1 MYPADHRVTTEDSN
15 DVSTHTATYQGRAK
29 LHHRYPFSIVW
40 QQTRVAFQISYG
52 VTHLFQQ
59 TFPITS
65 TELLDGVPDFQ
76 QALYQSDFITADAAF
91 RAGRVA
97 STTAYRETYWR
108 HWEAY
113 CSPLGVDPHL
123 SYSSTPYSVRAR
135 TLTGFA
141 ARVRSGFYG
150 RGRKIQ
156 ADSARSA
163 ITAIGQTISLDTGV
177 NPTKEDNGT
186 KILFPLRL
194 MFDGWRKEDPPTE
207 KKLPVEADVPEF
219 LADIGRQAHATPL
232 QKAVGDLALI
242 AFYYLLRIGE
252 YTGKPSRNETKQ
264 TEQFKLQDVTF
275 FSRDKMGRLRQLPK
289 TASADSIM
297 SAESATLKLDNQ
309 KNGWKGVCI
318 HQHTNGDCYLCP
330 VRALGRRVLHIRENG
345 GTPTSLLSAVWMDG
359 TSHFVTHSHISS
371 GLKIAAAALD
381 YPSCKG
387 IPIERIDTHSLRCGG
402 ANALALAGY
411 KDRQIQKMGRWRS
424 ATFLEY
430 IREGLFEFSAGMS
443 TSMKRSFNFV
453 NVEGGVFRDITNVA
467 LNTEYQVNTNYT
479 TRN

>member
-1 MYPADHRVTTEDSN
+1 
-15 DVSTHTATYQGRAK
+15 
-29 LHHRYPFSIVW
+29 
-40 QQTRVAFQISYG
+40 
-52 VTHLFQQ
+52 
-59 TFPITS
+59 
-65 TELLDGVPDFQ
+65 
-76 QALYQSDFITADAAF
+76 
-91 RAGRVA
+91 
-97 STTAYRETYWR
+97 
-108 HWEAY
+108 
-113 CSPLGVDPHL
+113 
-123 SYSSTPYSVRAR
+123 
-135 TLTGFA
+135 
-141 ARVRSGFYG
+141 
-150 RGRKIQ
+150 
-156 ADSARSA
+156 
-163 ITAIGQTISLDTGV
+163 
-177 NPTKEDNGT
+177 
-186 KILFPLRL
+186 